1 MFTLLGKLLA
11 FLNLAVAI
19 ALLAWTVSL
28 YQHRPGWFDPLPEG
42 DKGLAKKADDTPSFA
57 ELKQEI
63 DTLGR
68 AAAVASDSWGKQK
81 AILVAAEERRAKRRA
96 EFDKRIAWAKTG
108 NKDKDGSAFF
118 GPVYEVDPID
128 DTKTLSS
135 LNINEIGPA
144 ILGPDKQPLKGA
156 NTLSAAV
163 VKDAATIVE
172 LQGQIDK
179 QYEEFDRLGN
189 LIVAQEARLIKMTE
203 IRESVQAE
211 LFYLSTFEVNVYET
225 RSTVFR
231 RHKQLTRRLTE
242 LGGLG
247 GK

>member
-11 FLNLAVAI
+11 FLNLVVGV

-28 YQHRPGWFDPLPEG
+28 YQHRPGWFDPLGEG
-42 DKGLAKKADDTPSFA
+42 DKGVAKKADDSPSFA
-57 ELKQEI
+57 ELKQEM
-63 DTLGR
+63 DVLGR

-81 AILVAAEERRAKRRA
+81 AILVAAEDRRDRRRK
-96 EFDKRIAWAKTG
+96 EFDRRIAWAKAG
-108 NKDKDGSAFF
+108 NTDKGGAAFF
-118 GPVYEVDPID
+118 KPVYEVDPTD
-128 DTKTLSS
+128 DTKTLST
-135 LNINEIGPA
+135 LNINEVGEA
-144 ILGPDKQPLKGA
+144 ILGPDKQPLRGA
-156 NTLSAAV
+156 DTLSAAI
-163 VKDAATIVE
+163 VKEAALIVD

-179 QYEEFDRLGN
+179 QYDVFDQLGN
-189 LIVAQEARLIKMTE
+189 QIVKDEARLIKMTE

-231 RHKQLTRRLTE
+231 RHKQLTQRLTE
-242 LGGLG
+242 LGGRG